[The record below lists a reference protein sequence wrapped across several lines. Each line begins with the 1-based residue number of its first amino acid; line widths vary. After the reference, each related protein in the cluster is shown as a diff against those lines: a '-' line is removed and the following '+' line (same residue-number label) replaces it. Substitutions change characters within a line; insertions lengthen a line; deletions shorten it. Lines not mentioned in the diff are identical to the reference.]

1 MLGRPATTQ
10 CVTITSFSRPPTE
23 SASGDTFRLGR
34 LAEASYNTGCTREGL
49 YYEYQ
54 GESFSIKLPDRD
66 LDVLDTNVSI
76 RSL

>member
-1 MLGRPATTQ
+1 MRNDNS
-10 CVTITSFSRPPTE
+10 IFRPPAE
-23 SASGDTFRLGR
+23 SAPGDTFCLGR
-34 LAEASYNTGCTREGL
+34 LAEASYNAGCTREGL

-54 GESFSIKLPDRD
+54 GELFSIKLPDRD